1 MTVAKVAK
9 PLGIKTKEME
19 EQENVALKSFKYA
32 TKKAYPEGYK
42 EALVKRKMALN
53 EDSLNKTVIEK
64 IIDKTI
70 KDIERE
76 NK

>member
-1 MTVAKVAK
+1 
-9 PLGIKTKEME
+9 ME
-19 EQENVALKSFKYA
+19 EQGNVALKSFKYA
-32 TKKAYPEGYK
+32 TKKAYLEGYK
-42 EALVKRKMALN
+42 EALVKCKMALN